1 MTIPVPTSGL
11 QLRSLVRASGELELS
26 LVRAE
31 IPALAPDQLLIRVE
45 AAPVNPSDVRVLLG
59 TADVS
64 TLRVEGIN
72 DEPVVKAD
80 ILPANRG
87 AMAGRVNRSLTAGN
101 EGAGVVI
108 AAGTAD
114 EARALLGKTV
124 AVFSGAMYAQYCVV
138 RAASCLVL
146 PDGTAPSDGASCFV
160 NPLTALCM
168 VETMRLEGHT
178 ALVHA
183 AAASNLGQMLCRIC
197 QADGVELV
205 NIVRTAEQEAL
216 LRSLGAVHVCNS
228 SAPDFIDKLTD
239 AIAATKATLA
249 FDPIGGGEL
258 AGQILSCMETVLN
271 RDWEGPFRRYGSPVH
286 KQVYLYGGLDPRP
299 TLIDRSFGMAWGIG
313 GWLLWPALSKVG
325 PMREQELRAR
335 VARELKT
342 TFASH
347 FTREISLADL
357 LQLDVLKACKRSA
370 TGQKFLINPDK
381 SA

>member
-1 MTIPVPTSGL
+1 MTSPVPATGL
-11 QLRSLVRASGELELS
+11 QLRSLVKASGELELS

-31 IPALAPDQLLIRVE
+31 IPPLAPDQVLIRVE

-59 TADVS
+59 TADPA
-64 TLRVEGIN
+64 TLRCEDAADG
-72 DEPVVKAD
+72 PVVRGE
-80 ILPANRG
+80 IPPAG
-87 AMAGRVNRSLTAGN
+87 MGPMTGRLNRSLTAGN
-101 EGAGVVI
+101 EGAGVVV
-108 AAGTAD
+108 AAGSGDA
-114 EARALLGKTV
+114 ARALLGKTV
-124 AVFSGAMYAQYCVV
+124 AVFSGSIYAQYCAV
-138 RAASCLVL
+138 RASGCLVL
-146 PDGTAPSDGASCFV
+146 PEGATPREGASCFV

-197 QADGVELV
+197 LADGIGLV

-216 LRSLGAVHVCNS
+216 LRGLGAVHVCNS
-228 SAPDFIDKLTD
+228 RSPDFIDRLTD
-239 AIAATKATLA
+239 AIAATGATLA

-258 AGQILSCMETVLN
+258 AGQILGCMESVLN
-271 RDWEGPFRRYGSPVH
+271 RDWDGPFRRYGSPVH
-286 KQVYLYGGLDPRP
+286 KQVYVYGGLDPRP

-325 PMREQELRAR
+325 PAREQELRAR

-347 FTREISLADL
+347 FTDEISLAGL
-357 LQLDVLKACKRSA
+357 LQPAILKSCKRSA
-370 TGQKFLINPDK
+370 TGQKILVNPHLG
-381 SA
+381 

>member
-1 MTIPVPTSGL
+1 MTLAVPTSGL
-11 QLRSLVRASGELELS
+11 QLRSLVKASGELELS

-31 IPALAPDQLLIRVE
+31 IPPLAPDQVLIRVE
-45 AAPVNPSDVRVLLG
+45 AAPVNPSDVRVLVG
-59 TADVS
+59 TADLA
-64 TLRVEGIN
+64 TLRKEGTGEALVTRAEI
-72 DEPVVKAD
+72 P
-80 ILPANRG
+80 PASR
-87 AMAGRVNRSLTAGN
+87 ALMAGRLDRSLTAGN
-101 EGAGVVI
+101 EGAGVVV

-138 RAASCLVL
+138 RVASCLVL
-146 PDGTAPSDGASCFV
+146 PDGTAPRDGASCFV

-205 NIVRTAEQEAL
+205 NIVRSAEQEAL

-228 SAPDFIDKLTD
+228 STPDFMDRLTD
-239 AIAATKATLA
+239 VIAATKATLA

-258 AGQILSCMETVLN
+258 AGQILGCMEAVLN
-271 RDWEGPFRRYGSPVH
+271 RDWDGPFRRYGSPVQ
-286 KQVYLYGGLDPRP
+286 KQVYIYGGLDPRP

-325 PMREQELRAR
+325 PTREQELRNR

-347 FTREISLADL
+347 FTSEIALADL
-357 LQLDVLKACKRSA
+357 LQPDILKACKRSA
-370 TGQKFLINPDK
+370 TGQKILINPHK
-381 SA
+381 SE

>member
-1 MTIPVPTSGL
+1 MTIPVPAAGL
-11 QLRSLVRASGELELS
+11 QLRSLVKASGELELS
-26 LVRAE
+26 LVRTE
-31 IPALAPDQLLIRVE
+31 IPALAPDQVLIRVE

-59 TADVS
+59 TADPS
-64 TLRVEGIN
+64 TLRKQGSV
-72 DEPVVKAD
+72 DEPVITGDVP
-80 ILPANRG
+80 PASRG
-87 AMAGRVNRSLTAGN
+87 LMAGRLNRSLTAGN
-101 EGAGVVI
+101 EGAGVII

-146 PDGTAPSDGASCFV
+146 PDGTAPRDGASCFV

-197 QADGVELV
+197 QADGIELV

-239 AIAATKATLA
+239 AIAATQATLA

-258 AGQILSCMETVLN
+258 AGQILGCMEAVLN
-271 RDWEGPFRRYGSPVH
+271 RDWDGPFRRYGSPVH
-286 KQVYLYGGLDPRP
+286 KQVYIYGGLDPRP

-325 PMREQELRAR
+325 PARDQELRAR
-335 VARELKT
+335 VAREIKT

-347 FTREISLADL
+347 FTREISLPDL
-357 LQLDVLKACKRSA
+357 LKPEILKACKRSA
-370 TGQKFLINPDK
+370 TGQKILVNPNK
-381 SA
+381 R